1 MGLLDT
7 ITQGASIAGDLY
19 GMTEGI
25 SRVRGVGDEA
35 LARSEQAGQQ
45 IKEAVEFKPFT
56 VTSGIGGATTTPT
69 GGFTYELTP
78 EQAALGTKLR
88 GFGSGAFDF
97 LGSPEQR
104 AAEQANIIGM
114 LTQDPSQRASREQEM
129 YNRLRAVQQPEEARK
144 ALELEERLFGQGR
157 LGVNTALYG
166 GTPEQ
171 LAQAKAIEEAKNTAA
186 LGAIEQ
192 AGLEQ
197 YRQSEQTLGGLGE
210 ARQRMGLLGE
220 LGLGSL
226 EASYLPEQTLLDLIT
241 PSINLANVTG
251 AGQRQYAQNL
261 ASMLQFGLGERTN
274 AEKIASNLEQSRL
287 NAITNLLTG
296 TRDEQG
302 ATAQTGLIEGLLS
315 RVFGG

>member
-1 MGLLDT
+1 MSLIDR

-19 GMTEGI
+19 GMSEGI
-25 SRVRGVGDEA
+25 SRARGVGEEA
-35 LARSEQAGQQ
+35 LARAEQAGQQ

-56 VTSGIGGATTTPT
+56 VTSGIGGATATPE

-78 EQAALGTKLR
+78 EQAALGKSLQD
-88 GFGSGAFDF
+88 FGTGAFDF
-97 LGSPEQR
+97 LSSPEQR
-104 AAEQANIIGM
+104 AQEQANLIGM

-144 ALELEERLFGQGR
+144 ALELEERLFNQGR
-157 LGVNTALYG
+157 SGVQTAMYG

-171 LAQAKAIEEAKNTAA
+171 LAQAKAVEEAKAVA
-186 LGAIEQ
+186 SLGAIEQ

-197 YRQSEQTLGGLGE
+197 YRQSEQTLAGLGE
-210 ARQRMGLLGE
+210 TRERMGLFGE
-220 LGLGSL
+220 LGLDSI
-226 EASYLPEQTLLDLIT
+226 EASYLPQQTLLDFVT
-241 PSINLANVTG
+241 PSLDLANITG

-274 AEKIASNLEQSRL
+274 AEQIASNLEQSRL

-296 TRDEQG
+296 QRDETG
-302 ATAQTGLIEGLLS
+302 ATTQTGLIEGLL
-315 RVFGG
+315 RNVFGG